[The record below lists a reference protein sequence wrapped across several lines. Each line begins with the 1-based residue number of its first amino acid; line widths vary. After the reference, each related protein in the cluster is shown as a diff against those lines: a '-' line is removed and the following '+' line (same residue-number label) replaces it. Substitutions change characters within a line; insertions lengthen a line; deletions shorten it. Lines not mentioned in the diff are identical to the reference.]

1 MEKICMIYVT
11 ASDRAEAEKIAS
23 KLVSL
28 RLAACVNVYDDV
40 VSLYRWEGKVRRDSE
55 ASLIIK
61 TREFL
66 FPRVRAEVRE
76 MHSYDNPCI
85 LAVPVAAVDG
95 EYAEWIIRETEQKE
109 GVE

>member
-11 ASDRAEAEKIAS
+11 ASDRAEAEKIGS

-40 VSLYRWEGKVRRDSE
+40 VSLYHWEGKERRDSE

-76 MHSYDNPCI
+76 MHSYDKPCI
-85 LAVPVAAVDG
+85 LAIPVSEVDAA
-95 EYAEWIIRETEQKE
+95 YAEWVISETEQKE
-109 GVE
+109 GTE